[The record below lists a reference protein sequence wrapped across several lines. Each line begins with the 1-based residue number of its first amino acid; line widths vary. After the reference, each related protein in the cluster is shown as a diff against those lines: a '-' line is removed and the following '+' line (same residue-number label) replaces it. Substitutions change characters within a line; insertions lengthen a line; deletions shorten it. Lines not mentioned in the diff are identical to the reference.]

1 MELNNALDVF
11 TAEMKAVDLWDNVT
25 LIETSDFARTLNPNG
40 GDGTDHAWG
49 GNYFMMGKS
58 FFVMSSQQENSF
70 LDVYTKQHFSSTH
83 DVATKGGSVKGK
95 QVLGQY
101 PEDITDAGPLT
112 LGRGAF

>member
-70 LDVYTKQHFSSTH
+70 WMYLLNNTSLKPMILLKKV
-83 DVATKGGSVKGK
+83 
-95 QVLGQY
+95 VL
-101 PEDITDAGPLT
+101 
-112 LGRGAF
+112 